1 MQHLPNYFRYDEF
14 KSQLNKIF
22 HGCNTLKKE
31 KEKKNITFFFFDEKN
46 ITLLLL
52 NSIQKEITSSII
64 IEKHMCK
71 VNPILQ
77 GALIPNDSNI

>member
-14 KSQLNKIF
+14 KSQLNSKIF
-22 HGCNTLKKE
+22 HGCNTLKK
-31 KEKKNITFFFFDEKN
+31 KKKNIA
-46 ITLLLL
+46 LLLL
-52 NSIQKEITSSII
+52 KSIHKEITTSII

-77 GALIPNDSNI
+77 GALIPNDSNIWTSHGKFNDV